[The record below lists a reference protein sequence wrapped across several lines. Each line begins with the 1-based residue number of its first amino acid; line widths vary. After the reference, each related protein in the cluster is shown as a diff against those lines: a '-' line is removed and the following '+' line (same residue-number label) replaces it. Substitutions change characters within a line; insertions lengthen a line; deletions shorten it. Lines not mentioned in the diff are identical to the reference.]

1 MKCMVYDLQT
11 SMSYIGE
18 AETMY
23 IRAMSKVQGGWV
35 VCTVPGPIIPVAKL

>member
-18 AETMY
+18 AEAMY
-23 IRAMSKVQGGWV
+23 IYEQWAKSKGAGLY
-35 VCTVPGPIIPVAKL
+35 VPGPIIPVAKL